1 MVIAPA
7 SRVADFNVPGFNSL
21 AEEINFLFI
30 DFACHHIFTHIAF
43 FSSVCAVFSFNLEAV
58 LMELYQSFWS
68 CCMHSCHY
76 VAKILHTCT
85 RVSVRCSEIIKDSMA
100 SH

>member
-7 SRVADFNVPGFNSL
+7 SRVADFNVPRFNSL

-30 DFACHHIFTHIAF
+30 DFACHHFFHTYCF

-58 LMELYQSFWS
+58 CRS
-68 CCMHSCHY
+68 CIYKVLSCFMHSRQS
-76 VAKILHTCT
+76 VAKLYLLFAYFTFLQNC
-85 RVSVRCSEIIKDSMA
+85 
-100 SH
+100 

>member
-7 SRVADFNVPGFNSL
+7 SRVDDFNVPGFNLL

-43 FSSVCAVFSFNLEAV
+43 FARVCGIFF
-58 LMELYQSFWS
+58 
-68 CCMHSCHY
+68 
-76 VAKILHTCT
+76 
-85 RVSVRCSEIIKDSMA
+85 
-100 SH
+100 